1 MKKSLRNQAGFTLV
15 ELMIVIVIVG
25 ILAAVAVP
33 IYQSNINKAKMSEC
47 DAALGTIRTALRV
60 NFAENGNYPTN
71 AANTQVVG
79 AAGLDVGTIDL
90 TGKYFDPDMYT
101 IESDSATV
109 TYTITCANTDIFA
122 IARTLDQDGE
132 FTGGP
137 Q

>member
-33 IYQSNINKAKMSEC
+33 IYQSNITKAKMSEC

-60 NFAENGNYPTN
+60 SYAENGTYPEYTGDVTTATGIDVATMDLEGRYFEPGDYTLVSSATDTTYKITCTN
-71 AANTQVVG
+71 A
-79 AAGLDVGTIDL
+79 LL
-90 TGKYFDPDMYT
+90 
-101 IESDSATV
+101 DSA
-109 TYTITCANTDIFA
+109 
-122 IARTLDQDGE
+122 RSLDQDGI